1 MKSNRAILYAALA
14 SVCLGSTVIADV
26 ALAGDPATTDP
37 EVTDPKYPPSM
48 VPDMWFEVQGD
59 RANGYW
65 LYPNGAGPFPTVI
78 FLHGFPGYEQN
89 RDTAQALR
97 RAGFVIFFFH
107 YRGAWGSGG
116 NFSFAGAR
124 QDVDAAV
131 EYVKSFC
138 NGECRDAPLDTD
150 RIALFGHS
158 MGGWLVLMAA
168 AKRQDLSCVM
178 ALDFWNASESSV
190 LLEKTLAETGKH
202 HPLWQKE
209 EEQLTSK
216 GAPLRTAA
224 SGVLLDEL
232 VAMGDDADPVNRAND
247 IAKVPLFLLSRNI
260 DMHEDLVAALQEFDA
275 PVRAEAWDTS
285 HSFDNKRVALS
296 SAAIDWF
303 TNSCG
308 SKKAVDRDDGGF
320 DHARPP

>member
-1 MKSNRAILYAALA
+1 MKKRSAVFCVALA
-14 SVCLGSTVIADV
+14 SAYLWSIAISDV
-26 ALAGDPATTDP
+26 AMAGDPATSDP
-37 EVTDPKYPPSM
+37 EVVDSEYPPSM
-48 VPDMWFEVQGD
+48 VPDTSFEVQGD

-97 RAGFVIFFFH
+97 RAGFVTFFFH
-107 YRGAWGSGG
+107 YRGSWGSGG
-116 NFSFAGAR
+116 NFSLAGAR
-124 QDVDAAV
+124 QDVDAAI

-138 NGECRDAPLDTD
+138 GGKCKDAPVDSD

-158 MGGWLVLMAA
+158 MGGWLALMAA
-168 AKRQDLSCVM
+168 ADRDDLSCVM
-178 ALDFWNASESSV
+178 ALDFWDVGQSAV
-190 LLEKTLAETGKH
+190 LLKESLAKTGKH
-202 HPLWQKE
+202 HPLWLAE
-209 EEQLTSK
+209 ENLLSSK

-224 SGVLLDEL
+224 SGVLLDEI
-232 VAMGDDADPVNRAND
+232 VAMSDDAYPVNRAGD
-247 IAKVPLFLLSRNI
+247 IAKAPVFLISTN
-260 DMHEDLVAALQEFDA
+260 DASHADLLAALKEFDA

-285 HSFDNKRVALS
+285 HSFDNKRVELS

-308 SKKAVDRDDGGF
+308 FDR
-320 DHARPP
+320 

>member
-1 MKSNRAILYAALA
+1 MKKGSVILCAALA
-14 SVCLGSTVIADV
+14 SAYLWSVANSDV
-26 ALAGDPATTDP
+26 AMAGDTAIADP
-37 EVTDPKYPPSM
+37 EVDDPEYPPIM
-48 VPDMWFEVQGD
+48 VPVTSFEVQGD

-65 LYPNGAGPFPTVI
+65 LHPAGAGPFPTVI

-107 YRGAWGSGG
+107 YRGSWGSGG

-124 QDVDAAV
+124 QDVGAAV

-138 NGECRDAPLDTD
+138 GGKCKDAPLDSD

-158 MGGWLVLMAA
+158 MGGWLALMAA
-168 AKRQDLSCVM
+168 ADRHDLSCVM
-178 ALDFWNASESSV
+178 ALDFWNAGQFSV
-190 LLEKTLAETGKH
+190 MLRETLAETGKH
-202 HPLWQKE
+202 HPFWQEQQEQE
-209 EEQLTSK
+209 ELFSSK

-224 SGVLLDEL
+224 SGVLLDEI
-232 VAMGDDADPVNRAND
+232 VAMSDDANPVNRAGD
-247 IAKVPLFLLSRNI
+247 IAKVPLFLISTNNES
-260 DMHEDLVAALQEFDA
+260 HEDLVEALKEFDA

-308 SKKAVDRDDGGF
+308 FDR
-320 DHARPP
+320 

>member
-1 MKSNRAILYAALA
+1 MKKRSAIFCVALA
-14 SVCLGSTVIADV
+14 SAYLWSVAISEVAMAADT
-26 ALAGDPATTDP
+26 AIEDP
-37 EVTDPKYPPSM
+37 EVVDPEYPPSM
-48 VPDMWFEVQGD
+48 VPVTSFEIQGD

-65 LYPNGAGPFPTVI
+65 LHPNGAGPFPTVI

-107 YRGAWGSGG
+107 YRGSWGSGG
-116 NFSFAGAR
+116 NFSLAGAR
-124 QDVDAAV
+124 QDVDAAI

-138 NGECRDAPLDTD
+138 GGKCKDAPLDSD

-158 MGGWLVLMAA
+158 MGGLLALMAA
-168 AKRQDLSCVM
+168 ADRRDLSCVM
-178 ALDFWNASESSV
+178 ALDAWDIGQSAMFLKE
-190 LLEKTLAETGKH
+190 TLAETGKH
-202 HPLWQKE
+202 HPLWQE
-209 EEQLTSK
+209 EEELYSSK

-224 SGVLLDEL
+224 SGVLLDEI
-232 VAMGDDADPVNRAND
+232 VAMSDDAYPVNRAGD
-247 IAKVPLFLLSRNI
+247 IAKVPLFLISTNNES
-260 DMHEDLVAALQEFDA
+260 HADLFEALKEFDA

-308 SKKAVDRDDGGF
+308 FDR
-320 DHARPP
+320 

>member
-1 MKSNRAILYAALA
+1 MNKKPAIFFAALA
-14 SVCLGSTVIADV
+14 SAYLGSMVIGDV
-26 ALAGDPATTDP
+26 AMAGDPATSDP
-37 EVTDPKYPPSM
+37 EVVDSEYPPSM
-48 VPDMWFEVQGD
+48 VPDTWFKVQGD

-97 RAGFVIFFFH
+97 RAGFVTFFFH
-107 YRGAWGSGG
+107 YRGSWGSGG

-124 QDVDAAV
+124 QDVGAAV

-138 NGECRDAPLDTD
+138 NGECKDAPSDRE

-158 MGGWLVLMAA
+158 MGGWLALMAA
-168 AKRQDLSCVM
+168 ADRQDLSCVM
-178 ALDFWNASESSV
+178 ALDFWNAGQSSV
-190 LLEKTLAETGKH
+190 FLKETLAETGKH
-202 HPLWQKE
+202 HPVWQGE
-209 EEQLTSK
+209 EELNSSK

-232 VAMGDDADPVNRAND
+232 VAMSDDADPVNRAD
-247 IAKVPLFLLSRNI
+247 GIAKVPLFLLSRNNE
-260 DMHEDLVAALQEFDA
+260 MHADLVAALREFDA
-275 PVRAEAWDTS
+275 PVRAEVWDTS

-308 SKKAVDRDDGGF
+308 F
-320 DHARPP
+320 

>member
-1 MKSNRAILYAALA
+1 MKKGSAIFCAALA
-14 SVCLGSTVIADV
+14 SAYLWSVAISDVAMAGDTAIADPE
-26 ALAGDPATTDP
+26 ADDP
-37 EVTDPKYPPSM
+37 EYPPIM
-48 VPDMWFEVQGD
+48 VPVTSFEVHGD

-107 YRGAWGSGG
+107 YRGSWGSGG
-116 NFSFAGAR
+116 TFSLAGAR
-124 QDVDAAV
+124 QDVDAAI

-138 NGECRDAPLDTD
+138 GGKCKDAPLDSD

-158 MGGWLVLMAA
+158 MGGLLALMAA
-168 AKRQDLSCVM
+168 ADRRDLSCVM
-178 ALDFWNASESSV
+178 ALDFWDIGQSAMFLKE
-190 LLEKTLAETGKH
+190 TLAETGKH
-202 HPLWQKE
+202 HPLWQE
-209 EEQLTSK
+209 EEELYSSK
-216 GAPLRTAA
+216 GAPLRTAG
-224 SGVLLDEL
+224 SGVLLDEI
-232 VAMGDDADPVNRAND
+232 VAMSDDAYPVNRAGD
-247 IAKVPLFLLSRNI
+247 IAKVPVFLISTNNES
-260 DMHEDLVAALQEFDA
+260 HADLVAALKEFDA

-296 SAAIDWF
+296 SAASDWF

-308 SKKAVDRDDGGF
+308 FDR
-320 DHARPP
+320 

>member
-1 MKSNRAILYAALA
+1 MKKGSAVFCAALA
-14 SVCLGSTVIADV
+14 SVYLWSV
-26 ALAGDPATTDP
+26 AISDTAIAGDTAITDP
-37 EVTDPKYPPSM
+37 EVVDPEYPPSM
-48 VPDMWFEVQGD
+48 VPVTSFEVQGD

-78 FLHGFPGYEQN
+78 FLHGFPGYGQN

-107 YRGAWGSGG
+107 YRGSWGSGG

-124 QDVDAAV
+124 QDVDAAI

-138 NGECRDAPLDTD
+138 GGKCKDAPLDSD

-158 MGGWLVLMAA
+158 MGGWLALMAA
-168 AKRQDLSCVM
+168 ADRRDLSCVM
-178 ALDFWNASESSV
+178 ALDFWDIGQSSV
-190 LLEKTLAETGKH
+190 ILKEALAETGKH
-202 HPLWQKE
+202 HPWWQEQE
-209 EEQLTSK
+209 ELYSSK
-216 GAPLRTAA
+216 GAPLRTAG
-224 SGVLLDEL
+224 SGVLLDEI
-232 VAMGDDADPVNRAND
+232 VALSDDAYPVNRAGD
-247 IAKVPLFLLSRNI
+247 IAKVPVFLISTNNES
-260 DMHEDLVAALQEFDA
+260 HADLVAALKEFDA

-296 SAAIDWF
+296 SAASDWF

-308 SKKAVDRDDGGF
+308 FDR
-320 DHARPP
+320 

>member
-1 MKSNRAILYAALA
+1 MKKGPAIFCAALA
-14 SVCLGSTVIADV
+14 SAYLWSVAISDVAMAGDTAIADPE
-26 ALAGDPATTDP
+26 ADDP
-37 EVTDPKYPPSM
+37 EYPPIM
-48 VPDMWFEVQGD
+48 VPVTSFEVQGD

-107 YRGAWGSGG
+107 YRGSWGSGG
-116 NFSFAGAR
+116 TFSFASAR
-124 QDVDAAV
+124 QDVDAAI

-138 NGECRDAPLDTD
+138 GGKCKDAPLDSD

-158 MGGWLVLMAA
+158 MGGLLALMAA
-168 AKRQDLSCVM
+168 ADRRDLSCVM
-178 ALDFWNASESSV
+178 ALDFWDIGQSAMFLKE
-190 LLEKTLAETGKH
+190 TLAETGKH
-202 HPLWQKE
+202 HPLWQE
-209 EEQLTSK
+209 EEELYSSK
-216 GAPLRTAA
+216 GAPLRTAG
-224 SGVLLDEL
+224 SGVLLDEI
-232 VAMGDDADPVNRAND
+232 VAMSDDAYPVNRAGD
-247 IAKVPLFLLSRNI
+247 IAKVPVFLISTNNES
-260 DMHEDLVAALQEFDA
+260 HADLVAALKEFDA

-296 SAAIDWF
+296 SAASDWF

-308 SKKAVDRDDGGF
+308 FDR
-320 DHARPP
+320 